1 MSTVV
6 AERLIT
12 ADEFLCMEE
21 NKGAE
26 LVDGRIGEKEMGAE
40 SAWIGGRL
48 FARMS
53 VLAEDNDLGTVGG
66 TEFGRQCW
74 PDHPDRVRKPDVL
87 FCRRGRLP
95 NGLAEGWERTAPD
108 LVVEVVSPKDRV
120 APVERKLREYRD
132 AGIPLIWVIYPDS
145 GTAQVLGANLPR
157 TEIGRDGTVDGGDIL
172 PGFRLALADLL
183 AAANAVR

>member
-12 ADEFLCMEE
+12 AEEFLCMEE
-21 NKGAE
+21 NEGAE
-26 LVDGRIGEKEMGAE
+26 LVDGRIEEKEMGDA

-66 TEFGRQCW
+66 MEFGIQCW
-74 PDHPDRVRKPDVL
+74 PDHPNRVRKPDVL
-87 FCRRGRLP
+87 FYRRGRLP
-95 NGLAEGWERTAPD
+95 NGLAEGWEKTAPD
-108 LVVEVVSPKDRV
+108 LVVEVVSPNDKV
-120 APVERKLREYRD
+120 APVERKLREYRE
-132 AGIPLIWVIYPDS
+132 AGIPLIWVIHPDS
-145 GTAQVLGANLPR
+145 GTAQVLGANLAR
-157 TEIGRDGTVDGGDIL
+157 TEIGRDGVLDGGDIL
-172 PGFRLALADLL
+172 PGFKLKLSDLF